1 MKLDII
7 DCEIDVTVVDVDSQ
21 KEIFNILEVNT
32 KTGIV
37 TVWDKNRKNTPTG
50 RIPVKR
56 LHYTSIYTITGGK
69 EHKITLIHC
78 YRLNKIHKHRSGQFG
93 INNLIGRLK

>member
-1 MKLDII
+1 MRLQIA
-7 DCEIDVTVVDVDSQ
+7 DCEIDVTVIDVDTK
-21 KEIFNILEVNT
+21 KEIFNVLEINT

-56 LHYTSIYTITGGK
+56 LHYRAVYTIAGGK
-69 EHKITLIHC
+69 EHKTALIHC
-78 YRLNKIHKHRSGQFG
+78 YGLNKIHKHRSGQFG
-93 INNLIGRLK
+93 INNLEGRLK